1 MKRLFGLAIAL
12 AIGAQSAYAAML
24 ISPEEVDLPAYQG
37 GEGIRLRSAP
47 GGPSIEVVAPNIAA
61 STKPTV
67 RRPVAIN
74 VRFGSQ
80 DGASVDMRSLK
91 VTYLRLFGIDI
102 TDRLRPYVQGS
113 EIKVDEADIPE
124 GDHSIRVEIRDNQG
138 RASTQTFSFV
148 ITK

>member
-1 MKRLFGLAIAL
+1 MIRILGLTLAL
-12 AIGAQSAYAAML
+12 VIVTATANAAML
-24 ISPEEVDLPAYQG
+24 ISPEEVNLPAYQG

-47 GGPSIEVVAPNIAA
+47 GGPSIEVIAPNIGA
-61 STKPTV
+61 SAKPTV

-74 VRFGSQ
+74 VRFASQ
-80 DGASVDMRSLK
+80 EGATIDMRTLK

-138 RASTQTFSFV
+138 RANTQTFSF
-148 ITK
+148 IISK